1 MYLLCLSGTVV
12 RNRRISFFDP
22 RLALDGCILPF
33 KSNISHLGMSMDS
46 FLQPRHMVE
55 VRIRKFFG
63 AVNVVLGQIGGVCRS
78 DKVWLKIVDMK
89 LFPVLAFGS
98 HLWDYDRSDVSY
110 MVNQAFRK
118 GVRCGLGMRKY
129 ESIHDRLKDGFQE
142 AMTRAKDMK
151 LKYLQRAGQ
160 SVNYLVRGLFI
171 LAVDKK
177 LHVGMV

>member
-1 MYLLCLSGTVV
+1 
-12 RNRRISFFDP
+12 
-22 RLALDGCILPF
+22 
-33 KSNISHLGMSMDS
+33 
-46 FLQPRHMVE
+46 MVD
-55 VRIRKFFG
+55 
-63 AVNVVLGQIGGVCRS
+63 AVLGQIGGVCRS

-89 LFPVLAFGS
+89 LLPVLAFGS
-98 HLWDYDRSDVSY
+98 HLGNYDRSDVSC
-110 MVNQAFRK
+110 MVNQAFWK

-129 ESIHDRLKDGFQE
+129 ESILGRLKDGFQE

-171 LAVDKK
+171 LTVDKK

>member
-1 MYLLCLSGTVV
+1 
-12 RNRRISFFDP
+12 
-22 RLALDGCILPF
+22 
-33 KSNISHLGMSMDS
+33 MDS

-55 VRIRKFFG
+55 ARIRKFFE
-63 AVNVVLGQIGGVCRS
+63 AVNAVLGQIGGVCTRS

-89 LFPVLAFGS
+89 LFSVLAFGS

-110 MVNQAFRK
+110 VVNQAFQK
-118 GVRCGLGMRKY
+118 GVRRGLGTRKH

-177 LHVGMV
+177 LRVGMM